1 MGGTCSSCGAMISTG
16 SPICASCGAPQ
27 RPAGSGSST
36 QSQPSP
42 GGFCGSCGARLIS
55 KHSPCPDCGHVKTT
69 FNPQPN
75 PGNPNPYG
83 GNPNPNRG
91 YPPQQQGGLYK
102 NPTTALILAI
112 VLGFLGIEGVGQI
125 YVGKVGRGIGILI
138 ACFALWIIGIA
149 TFAFFIGIAFIVA
162 GFIVFIWSIFDTNKL
177 VKEYN
182 NFVSKNGRA
191 PW

>member
-1 MGGTCSSCGAMISTG
+1 MGSTCTSCGAMISTG

-36 QSQPSP
+36 QNQPSP

-55 KHSPCPDCGHVKTT
+55 KYSPCPDCGHVKTT
-69 FNPQPN
+69 FNPQPD
-75 PGNPNPYG
+75 PSNPNPYG

-102 NPTTALILAI
+102 NPTTALLLAI
-112 VLGFLGIEGVGQI
+112 ILGFLGIAGVGQI
-125 YVGKVGRGIGILI
+125 YVGKVSRGIGILI
-138 ACFALWIIGIA
+138 AVFVLYIIGGATVMLYIGIPFIIAAFVLWI
-149 TFAFFIGIAFIVA
+149 
-162 GFIVFIWSIFDTNKL
+162 WSCLDTHKL
-177 VKEYN
+177 VKQYN
-182 NFVSKNGRA
+182 DFVSKNGRA

>member
-1 MGGTCSSCGAMISTG
+1 MGGTCTSCGAMISTG

-36 QSQPSP
+36 QNQPSH

-55 KHSPCPDCGHVKTT
+55 KYSPCPDCGHVKTT
-69 FNPQPN
+69 FNPQPD

-102 NPTTALILAI
+102 NKTTALILAI
-112 VLGFLGIEGVGQI
+112 VVGFLGIEGIGQI
-125 YVGKVGRGIGILI
+125 YVGKVTKGVVILI
-138 ACFALWIIGIA
+138 LCFALWIIGYA
-149 TFAFFIGIAFIVA
+149 TLAFFIGIAFLVA
-162 GFIVFIWSIFDTNKL
+162 GFIVFIWSILDTNKL
-177 VKEYN
+177 VDEYN
-182 NFVSKNGRA
+182 DFVSKNGRA

>member
-1 MGGTCSSCGAMISTG
+1 MGGTCTSCGAMISTG

-36 QSQPSP
+36 QNQPNH
-42 GGFCGSCGARLIS
+42 GGFCGSCGTRLIS
-55 KHSPCPDCGHVKTT
+55 KYSPCPDCGHVKTT
-69 FNPQPN
+69 FNPQPD

-102 NPTTALILAI
+102 NPTTALLLAI
-112 VLGFLGIEGVGQI
+112 ILGFLGIAGVGQI

-138 ACFALWIIGIA
+138 AVFVLYIIGGA
-149 TFAFFIGIAFIVA
+149 TIGVYIGIAFIIAAFVL
-162 GFIVFIWSIFDTNKL
+162 FIWSCLDTHKL
-177 VKEYN
+177 VKQYN
-182 NFVSKNGRA
+182 DFVSKNGRA

>member
-27 RPAGSGSST
+27 RSAGSGSST
-36 QSQPSP
+36 QNQPSP

-75 PGNPNPYG
+75 PGNPNP
-83 GNPNPNRG
+83 NRG

-102 NPTTALILAI
+102 NPTTALILSLI
-112 VLGFLGIEGVGQI
+112 LGFLGICGIGQF
-125 YVGKVGRGIGILI
+125 YLGKVGRGAVILVVGLI
-138 ACFALWIIGIA
+138 LAVAVFGTSFWGVILFLPFWIWQA
-149 TFAFFIGIAFIVA
+149 Y
-162 GFIVFIWSIFDTNKL
+162 DTHQICK
-177 VKEYN
+177 VYN
-182 NFVSKNGRA
+182 NFVSQNGRA

>member
-1 MGGTCSSCGAMISTG
+1 MGSTCTSCGAMISTG

-36 QSQPSP
+36 QNQPSS

-55 KHSPCPDCGHVKTT
+55 KYSPCPDCGHVKTT
-69 FNPQPN
+69 FNPQPD

-102 NPTTALILAI
+102 NKTTALILAI
-112 VLGFLGIEGVGQI
+112 VLGFLGIEGIGQI
-125 YVGKVGRGIGILI
+125 YVGKVTKGVVILI
-138 ACFALWIIGIA
+138 SCFALWIIGYA
-149 TFAFFIGIAFIVA
+149 TIAFFIGIAFLVA
-162 GFIVFIWSIFDTNKL
+162 GFIVFIWSILDTNKL
-177 VKEYN
+177 VDQYN
-182 NFVSKNGRA
+182 DFVTKNGRA